1 MWQRSIWAWRLIRAL
16 IIGVIIVCGL
26 LLRRFG
32 YDLDL
37 SFFTV
42 KYGGSVLWGGM
53 VFFIVVFAAG
63 PRRILLSAL
72 IALVIAVC
80 VEFSRLY
87 HTPHLDAFRLTLAG
101 KLLLGRVFSLW
112 NIFAYA
118 MGIGLAVVVEICVSR
133 LTTIKVEAV
142 GRK

>member
-1 MWQRSIWAWRLIRAL
+1 MTERSIWQWRLIRIA
-16 IIGVIIVCGL
+16 IVVVTIACGL

-32 YDLDL
+32 YDLGL
-37 SFFTV
+37 SFFMV
-42 KYGGSVLWGGM
+42 KYGGSVLWGAM
-53 VFFIVVFAAG
+53 VFFIMVCAAG
-63 PRRILLSAL
+63 PRRIPIA
-72 IALVIAVC
+72 ALVAMVIAIC

-87 HTPHLDAFRLTLAG
+87 HTPQLDAFRLTLAG

-133 LTTIKVEAV
+133 LTTIKVELP
-142 GRK
+142 GRA